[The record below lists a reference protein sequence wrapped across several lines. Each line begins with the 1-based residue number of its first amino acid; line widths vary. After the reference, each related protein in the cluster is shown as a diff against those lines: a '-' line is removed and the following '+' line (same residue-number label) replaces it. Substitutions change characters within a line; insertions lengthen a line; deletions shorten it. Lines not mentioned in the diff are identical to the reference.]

1 MNNIYLVIYSKKLGR
16 YFTKY
21 FDTEHEKDK
30 YRRRIPYITD
40 YILIEDSSD
49 INYGN
54 IEEIEFDELC
64 EHDNPDYYKNKYD
77 SQI

>member
-1 MNNIYLVIYSKKLGR
+1 MIVNKIYLVIYSKKLGR

-21 FDTEHEKDK
+21 FNTEHEKDK
-30 YRRRIPYITD
+30 YRRRIPHITD

-49 INYGN
+49 INYGLN
-54 IEEIEFDELC
+54 ELDYYDKS
-64 EHDNPDYYKNKYD
+64 EDYYKLKYD

>member
-1 MNNIYLVIYSKKLGR
+1 MNKVFLVIYSKKLKR
-16 YFTKY
+16 SFTKY
-21 FDTEHEKDK
+21 FETEFEKDK
-30 YRRRIPYITD
+30 YRRRIPHIKD

-54 IEEIEFDELC
+54 IEDIEFGEF
-64 EHDNPDYYKNKYD
+64 KFD